1 MGLRDLIAAQR
12 TSKYSL
18 KLFLGFS
25 NMQSLSKVLLEEWW
39 GGSPNRAGGRWSRR

>member
-25 NMQSLSKVLLEEWW
+25 NIAELE
-39 GGSPNRAGGRWSRR
+39 